1 VEKINIIYESNVEN
15 YLNDLVHIL
24 FEEEYFGFMDSSIIF
39 KDKIIDF
46 IEDNIVSFP
55 SRKTPVSLQYLG
67 SNYIFYKSTQR
78 TSWYVFFDVS
88 SNNYLITSILNN
100 NSEEVKWL

>member
-1 VEKINIIYESNVEN
+1 MEKINIIYESNVEN

-46 IEDNIVSFP
+46 IEDNIASFP
-55 SRKTPVSLQYLG
+55 
-67 SNYIFYKSTQR
+67 
-78 TSWYVFFDVS
+78 
-88 SNNYLITSILNN
+88 
-100 NSEEVKWL
+100 